1 MKNIR
6 KLLASMVRFIALMMM
21 KISCKILKESCVC
34 VTKTA
39 KGALKVGGE
48 TITRMKD

>member
-1 MKNIR
+1 MKTIR
-6 KLLASMVRFIALMMM
+6 KIIASTLRFLALGMM
-21 KISCKILKESCVC
+21 KLSCKILKESCVC
-34 VTKTA
+34 ISKTA